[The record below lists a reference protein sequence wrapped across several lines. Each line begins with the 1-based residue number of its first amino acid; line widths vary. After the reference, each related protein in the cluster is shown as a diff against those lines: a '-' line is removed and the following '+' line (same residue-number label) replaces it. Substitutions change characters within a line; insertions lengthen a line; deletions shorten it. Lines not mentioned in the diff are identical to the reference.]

1 MARFEIKHEVTN
13 GEVGYWRLCFQYGIY
28 HYDVDADENGY
39 RFIWRKPNGALQP
52 ARGQARIPKMSDLL
66 YLISK
71 AMEQGWG
78 NLEEKEVDL
87 KENVISQIEED

>member
-39 RFIWRKPNGALQP
+39 RFIWRKPDGSLQP
-52 ARGQARIPKMSDLL
+52 ARGQARIPSTTDIFELL
-66 YLISK
+66 ALASK
-71 AMEQGWG
+71 NGW
-78 NLEEKEVDL
+78 L
-87 KENVISQIEED
+87 KK